1 MLNDPQ
7 EAPKLKICP
16 FSSTFI
22 AFYLYF
28 LLFFTHR
35 AHWFYCRKPITIKKP
50 NMHAVKKWVLSK
62 GTDNIAKKDSRR
74 WHDTHQGTESHE
86 GETVSK

>member
-1 MLNDPQ
+1 M
-7 EAPKLKICP
+7 
-16 FSSTFI
+16 
-22 AFYLYF
+22 
-28 LLFFTHR
+28 THR
-35 AHWFYCRKPITIKKP
+35 KLQNSKSALFQAHSLHFIYIFSFSLPIALTGFTAGKPITIKKP
-50 NMHAVKKWVLSK
+50 NMHAVKKLVLSK